1 MAEAEM
7 TEAGRKLT
15 DGFEA
20 SRTGK
25 LPLTAQGLS
34 EHNHAL
40 CRVRRYSVFGRKRR
54 VIGQLPF

>member
-1 MAEAEM
+1 M

-20 SRTGK
+20 STTGK